1 MSSRSRV
8 LVLFALALLMAS
20 SLLAA
25 TGCGK
30 SDKQKVTDDVNG
42 ICKDFR
48 KDTSKLFDNVD
59 NLKQFAK
66 QGRKAIPAVDRTGRR
81 LATVKASKDVREDL
95 GKDYTRFVATFQRTA
110 AAFGAAVAS
119 AEAGDKR
126 KFNQYVNEID
136 RLDKQ
141 GNRQARKLGF
151 DECAKS

>member
-1 MSSRSRV
+1 MFGRSRV
-8 LVLFALALLMAS
+8 LVRSALALLMAS

-30 SDKQKVTDDVNG
+30 SDKQKVTDEVND

-48 KDTSKLFDNVD
+48 KDTSALFDDVR

-81 LATVKASKDVREDL
+81 LASVKASKDVREDL
-95 GKDYTRFVATFQRTA
+95 GKEYTRFVATYQRTA

-119 AEAGDKR
+119 AEARDRR
-126 KFNQYVNEID
+126 KFKQYVSEID
-136 RLDKQ
+136 RLDKL
-141 GNRQARKLGF
+141 GNRQARQLGF